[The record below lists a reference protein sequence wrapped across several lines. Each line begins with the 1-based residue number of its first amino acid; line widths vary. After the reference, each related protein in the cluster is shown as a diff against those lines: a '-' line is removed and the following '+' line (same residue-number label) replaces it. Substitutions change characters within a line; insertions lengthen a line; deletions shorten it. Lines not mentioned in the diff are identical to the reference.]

1 MQTKHLFLTAI
12 LLVFS
17 VLVVAGPVDPMRA
30 LEVAEQ
36 FAPQQ
41 AKGKGIKSKTAPEQS
56 YEIVYTH
63 RMPNSDRAA
72 FYVVK
77 LGEKGFVI
85 ISADDV
91 ANPILGYSYTNSWPT
106 SISAEGDTILP
117 LQVLSYLNDMALQ
130 IETAIEK
137 YPNLDSSEEWNN
149 VGQKTVRKSR
159 TRKSA
164 DALPDSVGP
173 LLTTT
178 WGQGQYYNALCP
190 EDANGED
197 GHVPTGCVAT
207 AMAQIINYW
216 GQKEEIKTRGIHS
229 YDSQYGNLTVNY
241 DSTSYDFANMPDALT
256 AESTPEQINAV
267 AKLMYECGVAVNMQY
282 DTWASGA
289 HNEDVVNCVVN
300 HFRFSPEI
308 KECFR
313 YDYSDE
319 EWFLALK
326 NSLACNSPI
335 YYSGVN
341 DIYAGHA
348 FICDGYNNMD
358 YFHINFGWDGY
369 CDGWYNLSAVSTE
382 IGFSHYQSAIL
393 SFYPKDSSILYGQNN
408 TIISI
413 SGSTDV
419 YNSIKSGEYF
429 IEVVMHFVSSDS
441 SKQLVLDIIDFQL
454 DALKVYDGI
463 TTDEQYL
470 VKHLFDDEITP
481 VVSTRNAL
489 TIKYIIVSRTEGFHL
504 RVTPES
510 SCRAVSNVVTQFED
524 STMYVSWQEN
534 GESTEWLVEYGLKG
548 FELGTGIQHIVQTN
562 NIGIDQAVGNDAYE
576 IKIQPVCDTLYD
588 DCVYSVVV
596 NERKYWSDVVESE
609 PEGYYLDDDR
619 VIHVSTAEGLA
630 WISKLVENDTSSNY
644 LQNDILIEADIDLGG
659 YSWFPILNWKGKVD
673 GKGHVISNM
682 HIDIFDNVNRDVS
695 CLGFFSYFNGS
706 SIENIGFKHA
716 SIKGD
721 KFEKAGTIAGSFNFS
736 KICNSFSVECEI
748 LTIDQEAGGLFGY
761 SVGSSL
767 CNCYATGEISSW
779 SRTSGISGGLV
790 GDGQVTMYN
799 CYSSVDVCKNLLV
812 WRGLLCAY
820 PRGGSYENCYAE
832 VDNYST
838 EFWGHLEQKLETK
851 NLAYFS
857 RGSDGIARILTEG
870 SKNYTLGDIDL
881 ITVLN
886 HGVEKYNSPMLKT
899 WILDSITGLPKF
911 GDYYNVKYPNV
922 SDIKLQNIVHN
933 NEDAVVI
940 SWTENG
946 EAYEWQIKYL
956 REGQTDDSA
965 RYINTFSTKD
975 TLRNIELG
983 HVYKFY
989 VRPLYKDNDLELWGE
1004 YVTIMVDKPYW
1015 DEIVTTQPE
1024 GYIVDEFGNVKI
1036 SSAEGL
1042 VWLSVCSNGY
1052 HGQHLTN
1059 YDGKIVEIIAD
1070 LDLKGYR
1077 WRPIGQHLGDQ
1088 QEIYF
1093 KGILNGNNH
1102 TIFNLYCNE
1111 IEKDYGPSGLIGM
1124 AKNATVLNVNLLDC
1138 SVTGPGGV
1146 GGLIGSSSQCFINNC
1161 HVSGIIKGKT
1171 HVGGLL
1177 GSGTNVWNSSA
1188 KGQVYGDQEVGGL
1201 IGQARDIISV
1211 QINNCYAKV
1220 DVSRHGEVLN
1230 NEWLGGLIGTLESQV
1245 NNCYTSGDV
1254 EECISTNWGILVSGS
1269 IFGDVYSNSKID
1281 RVYTS
1286 LEVLPWYASSNSEC
1300 DTCISNIGL
1309 FDDKGIFQ
1317 EVLNKSS
1324 NHPNNLLDALN
1335 AWVDANNSEG
1345 QYLHWVADTVNVN
1358 GGYPI
1363 FRQEPIALPKYIITF
1378 CNDDGTILQQDTLEL
1393 GKMPEYRGGIPAKD
1407 STEQYNYNF
1416 IGWYQELAP
1425 ATKDVTYYAQY
1436 ESTLNQYEI
1445 TFYDWDGSVLQ
1456 SGNMAYGEWPTYYN
1470 SDPWRESN
1478 AQYTYTFLGWSPE
1491 LSMVTGHQSYYAQ
1504 YESTLNQYEITF
1516 YNWNGELLQSSMV
1529 NYGEW
1534 PNYYNSEP
1542 TREADAQ
1549 YTYNFNGWSPQL
1561 DWVTGHQS
1569 YYAQYEST
1577 LNQYEINFYDWD
1589 GTLLQSNMVNYGEW
1603 PMYDNSDPWR
1613 ESDAQYTYTFLGW
1626 SPQLDWVIGA
1636 ANYYAQYEATLNQ
1649 YEINFYDWNGTLLQ
1663 STMVNYG
1670 EWPAY
1675 YNSDPWR
1682 ESDAQYTYTFTGWS
1696 PQLDIVTGHQS
1707 YYAQYEATL
1716 NQYEV
1721 TFYNWDGEVLQS
1733 TMVDYGAMPE
1743 YFGVTPTK
1751 PEDDQ
1756 YVYTFSGWEPE
1767 ITIVVAY
1774 AEYTAQYDA
1783 TDKVTTVIEN
1793 TQSDEVKTY
1802 KILRNNKI
1810 FIIRGDKV
1818 YSILGHVIEDWM
1830 PLGL

>member
-1 MQTKHLFLTAI
+1 MKTKHLFLTAI

-17 VLVVAGPVDPMRA
+17 MLVVAAPVDPMRA

-117 LQVLSYLNDMALQ
+117 PQVLSYLNDMALQ

-137 YPNLDSSEEWNN
+137 YPNLESSDEWNN
-149 VGQKTVRKSR
+149 VGQKAVRKTSA
-159 TRKSA
+159 RKSA

-267 AKLMYECGVAVNMQY
+267 AKLMYECGVAVNMLY
-282 DTWASGA
+282 NTWESAAYSTDVIGAS
-289 HNEDVVNCVVN
+289 VN
-300 HFRFSPEI
+300 HFRFSPEM
-308 KECFR
+308 KECYR
-313 YDYSDE
+313 YDYSDD
-319 EWFLALK
+319 EWFLVLK
-326 NSLACNSPI
+326 NNLANNYPVYYDGTNSNN
-335 YYSGVN
+335 V
-341 DIYAGHA
+341 GHA
-348 FICDGYNNMD
+348 FICDGYNATG
-358 YFHINFGWDGY
+358 YYHFNFGWDGWAN
-369 CDGWYNLSAVSTE
+369 GWYNLSAMSTE
-382 IGFSHYQSAIL
+382 IGFVYNQTALLQIH
-393 SFYPKDSSILYGQNN
+393 PTDSSILYGLNN
-408 TIISI
+408 TIINVSEGMDI
-413 SGSTDV
+413 
-419 YNSIKSGEYF
+419 YNIINLGEYA
-429 IEVVMHFVSSDS
+429 IDVVMHFISDDS

-454 DALKVYDGI
+454 DMLKVYDGI

-481 VVSTRNAL
+481 VVSTHNAL
-489 TIKYIIVSRTEGFHL
+489 TIKYTMITRTEGFHI
-504 RVTPES
+504 RISPES
-510 SCRAVSNVVTQFED
+510 SCRAVSNVTTQLED
-524 STMYVSWQEN
+524 STMHVSWQEN

-548 FELGTGIQHIVQTN
+548 FELGTGTQYIVSTN
-562 NIGIDQAVGNDAYE
+562 NISIDQAVGHDAYE
-576 IKIQPVCDTLYD
+576 IKIQPICDTLFD
-588 DCVYSVVV
+588 NCVYSVVV
-596 NERKYWSDVVESE
+596 NERKYWSDVVDSE
-609 PEGYYLDDDR
+609 PKGYYLDENG

-659 YSWFPILNWKGKVD
+659 YSWFPIVNWKGKVD
-673 GKGHVISNM
+673 GKGHIISNM
-682 HIDIFDNVNRDVS
+682 HIDIIDNVNRDVYS
-695 CLGFFSYFNGS
+695 LGFFSSFNGS

-721 KFEKAGTIAGSFNFS
+721 KFETAGTIAGGFNFS

-748 LTIDQEAGGLFGY
+748 LTRDQAAGGLFG
-761 SVGSSL
+761 SSIGSSL
-767 CNCYATGEISSW
+767 YNCYATGQVSSL
-779 SRTSGISGGLV
+779 SRWGISGGLV
-790 GDGQVTMYN
+790 GDGRVTMYN
-799 CYSSVDVCKNLLV
+799 CYSSVNVSKNLIA
-812 WRGLLCAY
+812 WQGLLCAY
-820 PRGGSYENCYAE
+820 TRNGGSYNNCYAE
-832 VDNYST
+832 ANSNLT
-838 EFWGHLEQKLETK
+838 TFWGHIDYELEID
-851 NLAYFS
+851 NIAYFTRES
-857 RGSDGIARILTEG
+857 NGVARIMTEN
-870 SKNYTLGDIDL
+870 SESYTLGDIDL
-881 ITVLN
+881 VTALN
-886 HGVEKYNSPMLKT
+886 HGVELYNSPMLKT
-899 WILDSITGLPKF
+899 WVLDSITGLPKF
-911 GDYYNVKYPNV
+911 GNYYNVKYPSV
-922 SDIKLQNIVHN
+922 SDIKVQNIVHN

-946 EAYEWQIKYL
+946 EASEWQIKYL
-956 REGQTDDSA
+956 REGENEDSA
-965 RYINTFSTKD
+965 IYVNTSLTQD
-975 TLRNIELG
+975 TLRGIELG
-983 HVYKFY
+983 YVYKFY
-989 VRPLYKDNDLELWGE
+989 VRPLYEDNDLELWGDFA
-1004 YVTIMVDKPYW
+1004 TLMVDKPYW

-1042 VWLSVCSNGY
+1042 VWLSVCSNGLN
-1052 HGQHLTN
+1052 GQSLNN
-1059 YDGKIVEIIAD
+1059 YVGKIVEITTDIN
-1070 LDLKGYR
+1070 LQGYR

-1088 QEIYF
+1088 QEICF
-1093 KGILNGNNH
+1093 KGILNGNNY
-1102 TIFNLYCNE
+1102 TISNLYCNE
-1111 IEKDYGPSGLIGM
+1111 IAKTYGPSGLIGM
-1124 AKNATVLNVNLLDC
+1124 AEYATIININLSDC
-1138 SVTGPGGV
+1138 FVTGPGGT
-1146 GGLIGSSSQCFINNC
+1146 GGLIGSSFKCFINNC
-1161 HVSGIIKGKT
+1161 HVTGVIRGVDG
-1171 HVGGLL
+1171 VGGLL

-1188 KGQVYGDQEVGGL
+1188 KGQVYGDVEVGGL
-1201 IGQARDIISV
+1201 IGTVRDLSA
-1211 QINNCYAKV
+1211 QINNCYANV
-1220 DVSRHGEVLN
+1220 DVSRYEKIVN
-1230 NEWLGGLIGTLESQV
+1230 NEWLGGMIGVLEAHV

-1254 EECISTNWGILVSGS
+1254 EECKNTNWEMLISGSILGLIYAKSSINGAYTNLEELQWCARNEERSDTCFSNISRFDDNGILVDGYNM
-1269 IFGDVYSNSKID
+1269 D
-1281 RVYTS
+1281 
-1286 LEVLPWYASSNSEC
+1286 YA
-1300 DTCISNIGL
+1300 
-1309 FDDKGIFQ
+1309 
-1317 EVLNKSS
+1317 
-1324 NHPNNLLDALN
+1324 HPTNLLEALN

-1345 QYLHWVADTVNVN
+1345 QYLHWVEDTANVN
-1358 GGYPI
+1358 NGYPI
-1363 FRQEPIALPKYIITF
+1363 LKQEPIALPKYIITF

-1393 GKMPEYRGGIPAKD
+1393 GTMPQYRGKIPTKESNYAKL
-1407 STEQYNYNF
+1407 SF
-1416 IGWYQELAP
+1416 SGWSPELHP
-1425 ATKDVTYYAQY
+1425 AADNVTYTAQY
-1436 ESTLNQYEI
+1436 TTIYEV
-1445 TFYDWDGSVLQ
+1445 TFYDWNGEVLQ
-1456 SGNMAYGEWPTYYN
+1456 STMVNYGEMPVYTGITPT
-1470 SDPWRESN
+1470 RESD
-1478 AQYTYTFLGWSPE
+1478 AQYTYTFIGWSPE
-1491 LSMVTGHQSYYAQ
+1491 LDMVTGHQAYYAQ
-1504 YESTLNQYEITF
+1504 Y
-1516 YNWNGELLQSSMV
+1516 
-1529 NYGEW
+1529 
-1534 PNYYNSEP
+1534 
-1542 TREADAQ
+1542 DA
-1549 YTYNFNGWSPQL
+1549 
-1561 DWVTGHQS
+1561 
-1569 YYAQYEST
+1569 T

-1589 GTLLQSNMVNYGEW
+1589 GTLLQSTMVNYGEY
-1603 PMYDNSDPWR
+1603 PSYESAIPTR
-1613 ESDAQYTYTFLGW
+1613 EADAQYTYTFSGW
-1626 SPQLDWVIGA
+1626 SPEWDWVGG
-1636 ANYYAQYEATLNQ
+1636 NQSYYAQYDATINR
-1649 YEINFYDWNGTLLQ
+1649 YEVAFYDWDGALLQ
-1663 STMVNYG
+1663 SEWVNYG
-1670 EWPAY
+1670 EWPTY

-1682 ESDAQYTYTFTGWS
+1682 ESNTQYTYTFIGWS

-1716 NQYEV
+1716 NQYEI
-1721 TFYNWDGEVLQS
+1721 TFLNWDGEVLQS
-1733 TMVDYGAMPE
+1733 TMVDYGAIPE
-1743 YFGVTPTK
+1743 YLGVTPTK